1 MGKLADKFQGA
12 FSEAC
17 QAAGESLRQGGALA
31 ALRAGRDSLQAEI
44 TDANTVFE
52 IKCWLHD
59 KRLFFRCDC
68 AEAKTGKACA
78 HLWAALLT
86 ADATEDFEEAAKRTI
101 NKIPV
106 LWNAKS
112 ELPMPKSADPVIL
125 VETASE
131 NRDPAETAGAVAP
144 RLPDPLPELQL
155 LPEDTPQPSHDF
167 ALVVQVT
174 APASVDAASLRLR
187 VFWASRK
194 PEGGWA
200 ALRPIESAG
209 SLDYP
214 DEFARFALRLL
225 ARFQVAPGKD
235 QPEANLFEVPPA
247 ILAVL
252 LPPLALSR
260 RLFLAGEKPPLAAD
274 NRGDWRL
281 AADFTETRGGWS
293 VQGCLRRH
301 EERLAMADC
310 LWLAPNGLFLTRSQ
324 LGRLDLRGAFALAV
338 RWHQDGETFMLAAG
352 AESLVQQILRT
363 TQIPAAELPAS
374 LVFPTFQAQPAGHLY
389 FRPAKFKW
397 RGVEW
402 LHAELTFDYG
412 GVMVDDFSQDKLV
425 VDKKN
430 RRLIPRDWETE
441 YRLRE
446 MLLARDFR
454 HNDDARLEELGWK
467 LLPRRL
473 DEVVREL
480 LGHGWQIIAE
490 GKTWRIPQEKQLLLT
505 AGNDWF
511 ELQGGLTFNGE
522 KIPLPQLLEALKA
535 DRDYVILGDGSYGI
549 LPLDWLVNYTMLS
562 EFGAVEGEVI
572 RFSKSQ
578 VHLLNALLEKNLVD
592 ADAAAEAAR
601 QRLLAETRW
610 EAMSAPE
617 GFQGTLRHYQ
627 EIGLGWLRFL
637 EKSGFGG
644 CLADDMGLG
653 KTIQV
658 LALLQSRKN
667 AGAGRPTLLVLPR
680 SLIFNWQQEAAKFTP
695 GLQLHLHVGHD
706 RMRRLPLMARADL
719 VLTTYGTLR
728 RDAAALRHF
737 TFDYCILDE
746 AQAVKN
752 PGAAGAK
759 AVRLIRADHRLAMT
773 GTPVENSLG
782 DLLSLFE
789 FLNPGLLHYASVFKR
804 LGGQGRTLSPADAAM
819 LRQAVAPLILRR
831 TKQQA
836 APELPPKTEQVVWC
850 EMTPA
855 QRHHY
860 DELRHYYQGVLL
872 KAESEMAPAK
882 IEVLEALLRL
892 RQAACHPG
900 LIDEKY
906 LASPSGKVEEVV
918 ERLAELIAEDHKV
931 LVFSQFVRFL
941 RHLQERLA
949 ALGIGGCYL
958 DGQTIDRQG
967 EVERFQTDPTAKVFL
982 ISLKAGGVGLN
993 LTAADYVFLVD
1004 PWWNPAAENQAID
1017 RAFRIGQTRQV
1028 FAYRFIT
1035 RGTVE
1040 EKVLA
1045 MQAQK
1050 RAVADAIVRE
1060 TGPVPA
1066 ELFTSD
1072 SLRFLLE

>member
-12 FSEAC
+12 FSEEC
-17 QAAGESLRQGGALA
+17 RAAGESLRLGGALA
-31 ALRAGRDSLQAEI
+31 ALRAGRDSLQAEVSE
-44 TDANTVFE
+44 TGTVHE
-52 IKCWLHD
+52 VKCWLHD

-68 AEAKTGKACA
+68 PMAKTGKACA

-86 ADATEDFEEAAKRTI
+86 ADSADDFEEATKRTV
-101 NKIPV
+101 NKVPV
-106 LWNAKS
+106 LWTGKS
-112 ELPMPKSADPVIL
+112 ETPKPKSAEPV
-125 VETASE
+125 VVGESASQDCE
-131 NRDPAETAGAVAP
+131 PGASPVVAVP
-144 RLPDPLPELQL
+144 KPQDPLPELL
-155 LPEDTPQPSHDF
+155 CLPEESPMPGQDF
-167 ALVVQVT
+167 ALVVQL
-174 APASVDAASLRLR
+174 APPAAIEAPSLRLR
-187 VFWASRK
+187 VFWAARK

-200 ALRPIESAG
+200 ALRPIEAG
-209 SLDYP
+209 GDFP
-214 DEFARFALRLL
+214 DEFAQFALRLL
-225 ARFQVAPGKD
+225 RRFQIAPGKD
-235 QPEANLFEVPPA
+235 QPEANLFEAPAA

-252 LPPLALSR
+252 LPPLASSR
-260 RLFLAGEKPPLAAD
+260 RLFLAGEKAPLAAD
-274 NRGDWRL
+274 KPGDWQL
-281 AADFTETRGGWS
+281 APEFNETASGWK
-293 VQGCLRRH
+293 VQGTLRRG
-301 EERLAMADC
+301 EERLVLADC
-310 LWLAPNGLFLTRSQ
+310 LWLAPNGLFITRDR
-324 LGRLDLRGAFALAV
+324 LGRLELRGDFELAV
-338 RWHQDGETFMLAAG
+338 RMRNDGETFMLAAG
-352 AESLVQQILRT
+352 AESLVQHILRT
-363 TQIPAAELPAS
+363 TRIPASELPSS
-374 LVFPTFQAQPAGHLY
+374 LVFPMVQTAPVGHLY

-412 GVMVDDFSQDKLV
+412 GVMVDDFSQDKLA

-430 RRLIPRDWETE
+430 RRFIPRQWEAE

-454 HNDDARLEELGWK
+454 HNDDPRLEELGWK

-473 DEVVREL
+473 DDVVREL

-522 KIPLPQLLEALKA
+522 RIPLPQLLEALKA
-535 DRDYVILGDGSYGI
+535 ERDYVILGDGSYGV
-549 LPLDWLVNYTMLS
+549 LPLDWLINYTMLS
-562 EFGAVEGEVI
+562 EFGVPEGDAI
-572 RFSKSQ
+572 RISKSQ
-578 VHLLNALLEKNLVD
+578 VHLLNAVLEKHPVD
-592 ADAAAEAAR
+592 VDAAAEEAR
-601 QRLLAETRW
+601 QRLAAETHW
-610 EAMSAPE
+610 EPTPAPA

-627 EIGLGWLRFL
+627 ETGLGWLCFL

-667 AGAGRPTLLVLPR
+667 AGVGQPTLLVLPR

-695 GLQLHLHVGHD
+695 GLRLHLHVGHD
-706 RMRRLPLMARADL
+706 RMRRLPLMGRADL
-719 VLTTYGTLR
+719 VLTTYGTMR
-728 RDAAALRHF
+728 RDATAFRHF

-746 AQAVKN
+746 AQAIKN
-752 PGAAGAK
+752 PGAAAAK
-759 AVRLIRADHRLAMT
+759 AVRLIRANHRLAMT

-782 DLLSLFE
+782 DLLSIFE
-789 FLNPGLLHYASVFKR
+789 FLNPGLLHYASVFRR
-804 LGGQGRTLSPADAAM
+804 LGGQGRTLSPDDAAM
-819 LRQAVAPLILRR
+819 LRKAVGPLILRR

-850 EMTPA
+850 DMTPP

-860 DELRHYYQGVLL
+860 EELRHYYQGALL
-872 KAESEMAPAK
+872 KAESEMAPPK

-906 LASPSGKVEEVV
+906 MESPSGKVEEVL
-918 ERLAELIAEDHKV
+918 ERLQELIAEDHKV

-941 RHLQERLA
+941 RHLRERLA
-949 ALGIGGCYL
+949 AVGIGGCYL
-958 DGQTIDRQG
+958 DGQTVDRQG

-1040 EKVLA
+1040 EKVLT

-1050 RAVADAIVRE
+1050 RAVAAAIVHE
-1060 TGPVPA
+1060 TGPAPA
-1066 ELFTSD
+1066 ELFTSE